1 MPRAK
6 RWQCSKLLLPG
17 LPHLSCK
24 AWQHLPCSCT
34 FHSHKML
41 AMRDADSFVL
51 RQDTRCRGCAR
62 LFTCSSSTKGCVA
75 CICRALGR
83 PHVAAAWSCQW
94 HCLLLLTCTNEAGH
108 PRRACLGWKA
118 WTSQVGGLTNEHYT
132 SAFSQTAMPDTAALH
147 TLLCDNAL
155 LAEQHTL
162 NSAEYHHTLVTLRLC
177 HPPATSRRYS

>member
-118 WTSQVGGLTNEHYT
+118 WTSQVGGRTNEHYT
-132 SAFSQTAMPDTAALH
+132 SAFPKQPCL
-147 TLLCDNAL
+147 
-155 LAEQHTL
+155 
-162 NSAEYHHTLVTLRLC
+162 TLRLC
-177 HPPATSRRYS
+177 THFCVTMHYLQNSTRSTPQNTTTR